1 VVPIQAFMPAAL
13 SAVLKRAPLT
23 PEKTIFA
30 WRMAV
35 GPALASVTA
44 VELSGTVLHV
54 AARDGTWQRE
64 VKRAAPL
71 ILARLTS
78 VLGEAVTRLDVKVVP
93 VPGQAAGE
101 PDSGRRRR

>member
-1 VVPIQAFMPAAL
+1 MPAAL

-23 PEKTIFA
+23 PEKTNFA

-35 GPALASVTA
+35 GPALANVTA
-44 VELSGTVLHV
+44 VELTGTVLQV
-54 AARDGTWQRE
+54 SAKDRTWQRE

-93 VPGQAAGE
+93 APGQAAGE
-101 PDSGRRRR
+101 PDSARRRR